1 MSDGGGG
8 DGGGAG
14 GGDGGLADFFWGTT
28 NTGPRHIPH
37 YYGDSVRQLLLG
49 AAALMLIFSPLY
61 SDVLRVQFPFIIIGA
76 LLAAAFAALMNPR
89 DKWVVLGSAIVSGTG
104 LVIYAMWGMYG
115 YQNVEPVAFML
126 RVLVA
131 VIFLF
136 AFYFSM
142 KTLRAFMLRQIGKR
156 ETIDE
161 FEDDEVKAES
171 ELLERDERIRNNHPL
186 RGQ

>member
-8 DGGGAG
+8 DG
-14 GGDGGLADFFWGTT
+14 GGDGGLADFFWGTSNSGRST
-28 NTGPRHIPH
+28 IPH

-49 AAALMLIFSPLY
+49 AAALMIIFSPLY
-61 SDVLRVQFPFIIIGA
+61 SDVLRQQFPFIIIGA

-115 YQNVEPVAFML
+115 YKSIDPVAFML
-126 RVLVA
+126 RVAVA

-142 KTLRAFMLRQIGKR
+142 KTLRAFMMHQVGKR

-161 FEDDEVKAES
+161 FEETDVKIEQ
-171 ELLERDERIRNNHPL
+171 EMLERERILEERER
-186 RGQ
+186 RGK

>member
-8 DGGGAG
+8 GG

-28 NTGPRHIPH
+28 NRGPRNIPH

-49 AAALMLIFSPLY
+49 AAALMMIFSPLY
-61 SDVLRVQFPFIIIGA
+61 SDTLRQQFPLIIIGA
-76 LLAAAFAALMNPR
+76 LLAASFAALMNPR
-89 DKWVVLGSAIVSGTG
+89 DKWVIVGSAVVSGVG
-104 LVIYAMWGMYG
+104 LAVYAMRGMYG
-115 YQNVEPVAFML
+115 YKSVDPVAFML
-126 RVLVA
+126 RVAVA

-156 ETIDE
+156 ETVDE
-161 FEDDEVKAES
+161 FEEEDVKIEQ
-171 ELLERDERIRNNHPL
+171 EMLEREQAIQKENGRTR
-186 RGQ
+186 